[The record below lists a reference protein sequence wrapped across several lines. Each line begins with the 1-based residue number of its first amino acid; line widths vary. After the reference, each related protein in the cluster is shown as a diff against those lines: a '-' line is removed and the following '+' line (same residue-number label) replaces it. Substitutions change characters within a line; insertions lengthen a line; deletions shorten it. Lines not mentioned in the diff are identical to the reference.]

1 MELDLD
7 VAGALAALTA
17 HLQNALFTTA
27 DAAVNRA
34 LLGRLLRRVAP
45 PL

>member
-1 MELDLD
+1 
-7 VAGALAALTA
+7 LTT
-17 HLQNALFTTA
+17 HLQNALLTTA
-27 DAAVNRA
+27 DAAVDQA